1 MARIYN
7 ESETAEVRDKIDTGA
22 MTYEQMKAITPKEV
36 DPNDVIVRPPT
47 RFERKMTRLFGSGVN
62 TTVMFTQGFMMGG
75 LVGCGIGLAAGTFS
89 AIKYRQFSLIPLSM
103 IASGSMFGCLM
114 GIGGVTRS
122 MM

>member
-7 ESETAEVRDKIDTGA
+7 ESETQEVRDKIDTGA
-22 MTYEQMKAITPKEV
+22 MTYDQMKAITPKEA
-36 DPNDVIVRPPT
+36 DPNDIIERIPT
-47 RFERKMTRLFGSGVN
+47 RFERKMKRLFGSGVN

-75 LVGCGIGLAAGTFS
+75 LVGCGIGLGVGTIS

-103 IASGSMFGCLM
+103 LASGTTFGCLM
-114 GIGGVTRS
+114 GIGGVTRA